1 MRRQAAGWVGLAMM
15 GVASAAAEEVPG
27 TTASPAPGIYVELE
41 PPASPAAASPAG
53 LDRVAANRP
62 TRTGV
67 KDVAKS
73 MVKGMLTG
81 GMLGGGPKMVLV
93 FAGARAS
100 ERLTAQPMFQF
111 HFDPGAS
118 SSGPARPDDVASM
131 MAMMATMES
140 GSEMPAGVIRPQEFA
155 LVRLESKGDERELEA
170 SSDMKPSKKH
180 TVACRVRQLGPHVFR
195 VAPEQPLPPGEYGF
209 VAVPKGGG
217 VDRLW
222 DFGVD

>member
-1 MRRQAAGWVGLAMM
+1 MARWIAGCAGLVMVGAAAFAAGAPST
-15 GVASAAAEEVPG
+15 AP
-27 TTASPAPGIYVELE
+27 ASPAPGIYVEQG
-41 PPASPAAASPAG
+41 PASGEPK
-53 LDRVAANRP
+53 LDKVPANRP

-93 FAGARAS
+93 FSGARS
-100 ERLTAQPMFQF
+100 TERLAAQPMFQF
-111 HFDPGAS
+111 HFDPSAS
-118 SSGPARPDDVASM
+118 PSSAARPNDIASM
-131 MAMMATMES
+131 MSTMATMES
-140 GSEMPAGVIRPQEFA
+140 GSEMPMGVTRPQEFA
-155 LVRLESKGDERELEA
+155 LVRLQTKGDEREMEA

-180 TVACRVRQLGPHVFR
+180 TVSCRVRQLGPHVFR

-209 VAVPKGGG
+209 VAVSKNGGL
-217 VDRLW
+217 DRMW